1 MATATAPKKG
11 SSPSKTTSVRP
22 LEDRV
27 LVKPNDPE
35 TRTASGIFLPE
46 SAKEKP
52 MQGTIIA
59 VGPGKLSDKGE
70 RTALSVKAGDTIVY
84 GKYSGTEVEID
95 GVDHMILRESE
106 ILGVI
111 EK

>member
-1 MATATAPKKG
+1 MATATASKSK
-11 SSPSKTTSVRP
+11 SATKTTVRP
-22 LEDRV
+22 LDDRV
-27 LVKPNDPE
+27 VVKPNDPE
-35 TRTASGIFLPE
+35 TRTASGIYLPE

-52 MQGTIIA
+52 MMGTIIA
-59 VGPGKLSDKGE
+59 VGPGKLNDDGQ

>member
-1 MATATAPKKG
+1 MATATASKSK
-11 SSPSKTTSVRP
+11 SATKTTVRP
-22 LEDRV
+22 LDDRV
-27 LVKPNDPE
+27 VVKPNDPE
-35 TRTASGIFLPE
+35 TRTASGIYLPE

-52 MQGTIIA
+52 MMGTIIA
-59 VGPGKLSDKGE
+59 VGPGKLNDDGQ
-70 RTALSVKAGDTIVY
+70 RTALSIKAGDTIVY